1 MSRRPA
7 VLILAVCV
15 LAAAAAVVSFAH
27 GSWLGVVWV
36 LLVGVTSNMG
46 WYYLRRAGGVR
57 KKAAPVAADGACGG
71 GGAACAG
78 CVRQVCR

>member
-7 VLILAVCV
+7 VLMFAVCV
-15 LAAAAAVVSFAH
+15 LATAAAVVSFTR

-36 LLVGVTSNMG
+36 LLAGITSNMG

-57 KKAAPVAADGACGG
+57 KRATVGACGG
-71 GGAACAG
+71 DGAAACAG

>member
-7 VLILAVCV
+7 VIVLAVCV
-15 LAAAAAVVSFAH
+15 LAVAAAVVSFVQ

-36 LLVGVTSNMG
+36 LLAGVTSNMG

-57 KKAAPVAADGACGG
+57 KKEAASVCGGG

-78 CVRQVCR
+78 CVRRVCQ